1 MVRIESK
8 VDHEEGGCNTTC
20 EFRGTGIDIVN
31 EVLCVVESAMMNLKS
46 QDKFLHAVALK
57 MIADT
62 PSILLGK
69 DADDMDIDI
78 DIQNVKVREGVN

>member
-8 VDHEEGGCNTTC
+8 VNHEEGGCNTTC
-20 EFRGTGIDIVN
+20 EFRGTGIDIIN
-31 EVLCVVESAMMNLKS
+31 EVLCVVESAMKNLKS
-46 QDKFLHAVALK
+46 QDPFLHATALK

-62 PSILLGK
+62 PSILTGE
-69 DADDMDIDI
+69 DTDDVVEV